1 MLIRNTADVQS
12 DLYSTQH
19 EKDGSLVEDVCSGV
33 EILSTPQKQKSV
45 DKEHP
50 IDIEGI
56 GCVSSAWIGKTG
68 KQELFESLGAEI
80 ERYESSRL
88 SRELHTLARTCK
100 SAFECL
106 QASSSQNSCVK
117 QAVSLCETYCTPKP
131 MLSFNQRIHRLWK
144 SGDPSVSSE
153 NGSVSEIVGTVL
165 GENLVHAITEKHKQP
180 PDVSMICVCEEKFMV
195 LRWQVTV
202 RINCITDIHSPVE
215 IEWEIA
221 MWVCPYVQD
230 PKLKHTEVW
239 GSPERS
245 LAASS

>member
-1 MLIRNTADVQS
+1 MLICNTADVQS

-68 KQELFESLGAEI
+68 KQELFESLGAEMERYESSRLSRAEM

-144 SGDPSVSSE
+144 SGDPSASSE

-195 LRWQVTV
+195 IRWQVTV
-202 RINCITDIHSPVE
+202 RINCITD
-215 IEWEIA
+215 
-221 MWVCPYVQD
+221 
-230 PKLKHTEVW
+230 T
-239 GSPERS
+239 
-245 LAASS
+245 